1 MVGTKRT
8 LTFALA
14 AFVASFALVAASC
27 GGDDESSSQTTTGS
41 TEASAGASG
50 GEWADSF
57 CSALT
62 TWKDDLEQAAE
73 PLADL
78 SSLSEESIQ
87 QAADDARTAT
97 ATLADSLK
105 GLGRPD
111 TSSGDQV
118 RGSVQDLAAELENGA
133 NEIETAVEG
142 VSSAADIPSAV
153 GTITTTLTRIDT
165 EVDGAVQ
172 TIEDA
177 DASGELKTAFDDAD
191 SCQELTNSSS

>member
-1 MVGTKRT
+1 VADSKRA
-8 LTFALA
+8 LKFALA
-14 AFVASFALVAASC
+14 AFVALFALVAASC
-27 GGDDESSSQTTTGS
+27 GGDEESSIQTTTGLTGPS
-41 TEASAGASG
+41 TGASA

-57 CSALT
+57 CSALM
-62 TWKDDLEQAAE
+62 TWKDDLERAAE

-111 TSSGDQV
+111 TSSGDQIQ
-118 RGSVQDLAAELENGA
+118 GSVQNLAAELENGA

-142 VSSAADIPSAV
+142 ISSAADIPSAV

-172 TIEDA
+172 TIEEA
-177 DASGELKTAFDDAD
+177 DASDELKTALDDTD
-191 SCQELTNSSS
+191 SCRELTSSSS